1 MRRVWVDIL
10 PIINLLSGQSLAP
23 REVVVDVIKAFSESP
38 QSLPFDLDDPLA
50 EATPKSGL
58 AVSTYP
64 AMLQFD
70 L

>member
-1 MRRVWVDIL
+1 VV
-10 PIINLLSGQSLAP
+10 IN
-23 REVVVDVIKAFSESP
+23 VIKAFSESP

-50 EATPKSGL
+50 ETTPEPGF